1 MGNYKFKNVTPTH
14 PPPPLNFGTM
24 YFLPL
29 AVIVQAS
36 VPPVYKL
43 HTQLY
48 STPLPA
54 DWCHHD
60 SWRLTWTCVLGSGPL
75 FRSTAK
81 PSSFDLVQG
90 TRGCITLATVS
101 CYLNS
106 VMQVIFSLP
115 EFKHAKVSYCLPTLA
130 LATKLTLLYT
140 TCTYVAVLMSPVFLN
155 DAGISIMLVP
165 SSRALLLAQ
174 LLTSIA
180 NCTQDISYQPCLI
193 SIYLST
199 RPLCRS
205 KLAVGL
211 LSDQYSRELPSKEA
225 TNNEETK

>member
-1 MGNYKFKNVTPTH
+1 M
-14 PPPPLNFGTM
+14 PPWL
-24 YFLPL
+24 
-29 AVIVQAS
+29 
-36 VPPVYKL
+36 
-43 HTQLY
+43 
-48 STPLPA
+48 
-54 DWCHHD
+54 

-75 FRSTAK
+75 FRSLAK
-81 PSSFDLVQG
+81 PSFLDMVQG

-115 EFKHAKVSYCLPTLA
+115 EFKHAKVSYCLPIHAT

-140 TCTYVAVLMSPVFLN
+140 ACTYVAVLMSPVFYKWCRYF
-155 DAGISIMLVP
+155 DIMLVP